1 MTANTMI
8 KRPSLWAAALLL
20 AVLQGC
26 ATGPGSNPAD
36 PLEPFNRTVFK
47 FNDGVDRAILK
58 PVATGYRNVTPQ
70 MVRTGVTN
78 FFGNLSDVWSM
89 VNNALQGKPRE
100 ATDSLFRVSVNTVF
114 GLGGLLD
121 VASEMKIQKHKEDFG
136 QTLGVYGVGPG
147 AYIVLPL
154 LGPST
159 VRDTAGSIVDGY
171 GDLVL
176 RAHHVPVRNTAVVL
190 RAVNGRANLL
200 EAGDVLDQAA
210 LDKYS
215 FTRDIYLQ
223 RRASL
228 IRGNADVKEERFDLP
243 EGAPATSG
251 GAAAAK
257 VPAAPA
263 K

>member
-1 MTANTMI
+1 MTTHTTI
-8 KRPSLWAAALLL
+8 FQRPAIWAAALLL

-26 ATGPGSNPAD
+26 ATGPNANPAD
-36 PLEPFNRTVFK
+36 PLEPFNRTVFN
-47 FNDGVDRAILK
+47 FNDGLDRAVLK
-58 PVATGYRNVTPQ
+58 PVATGYRNITPQ
-70 MVRTGVTN
+70 PVRTGVTN

-89 VNNALQGKPRE
+89 VNNILQGKPRE
-100 ATDSLFRVSVNTVF
+100 ATDSLFRVTVNTVF
-114 GLGGLLD
+114 GLGGILD
-121 VASEMKIQKHKEDFG
+121 FASQMNIEKHKEDFG

-171 GDLVL
+171 GDIVI
-176 RAHHVPVRNTAVVL
+176 RAHNVPVRNTGVVL

-228 IRGNADVKEERFDLP
+228 INDNPDAKEERFDLP

-251 GAAAAK
+251 GAPA
-257 VPAAPA
+257 AAPA